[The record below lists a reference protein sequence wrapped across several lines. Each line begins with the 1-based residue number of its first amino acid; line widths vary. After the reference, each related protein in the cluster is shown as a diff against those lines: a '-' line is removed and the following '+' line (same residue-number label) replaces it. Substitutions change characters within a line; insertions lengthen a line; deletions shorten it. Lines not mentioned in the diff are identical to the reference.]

1 MAEETKE
8 IVENKVRKIKNM
20 ILRVEIVI
28 GVIAMIFGIGL
39 TVLVWGEGFF
49 PGALML
55 IVTGLINIFLAVKEL
70 LDPTEEL
77 EFSPIEDELAPLA
90 EELETLS
97 ELSGTTGPAFP
108 YGACKKSEPSSP
120 QATNASVQQAKETGK
135 SAL

>member
-39 TVLVWGEGFF
+39 TVLVWVEGFF

-70 LDPTEEL
+70 LDPTDGI
-77 EFSPIEDELAPLA
+77 FHWQPLFFMIVRRA
-90 EELETLS
+90 MFFLNVVLTALVF
-97 ELSGTTGPAFP
+97 GTMTQLLG
-108 YGACKKSEPSSP
+108 
-120 QATNASVQQAKETGK
+120 
-135 SAL
+135 

>member
-70 LDPTEEL
+70 LDPTDGI
-77 EFSPIEDELAPLA
+77 FHWQPLFFMIVRRA
-90 EELETLS
+90 MFFLNVVLTALVF
-97 ELSGTTGPAFP
+97 GTMTQLLG
-108 YGACKKSEPSSP
+108 
-120 QATNASVQQAKETGK
+120 
-135 SAL
+135 

>member
-1 MAEETKE
+1 MADETKE
-8 IVENKVRKIKNM
+8 IVVNKVRKIKNL

-70 LDPTEEL
+70 LDPTDGI
-77 EFSPIEDELAPLA
+77 FHWQPLFFMIVRRA
-90 EELETLS
+90 MFFLNVVLTALVF
-97 ELSGTTGPAFP
+97 GTMTQLLG
-108 YGACKKSEPSSP
+108 
-120 QATNASVQQAKETGK
+120 
-135 SAL
+135 

>member
-1 MAEETKE
+1 MADETKE

-28 GVIAMIFGIGL
+28 GVIAMFFGIGL

-70 LDPTEEL
+70 LDPTDGI
-77 EFSPIEDELAPLA
+77 FHWQPLFFMIVRRA
-90 EELETLS
+90 MFFLNVVLTALVF
-97 ELSGTTGPAFP
+97 GTMTQLLG
-108 YGACKKSEPSSP
+108 
-120 QATNASVQQAKETGK
+120 
-135 SAL
+135 

>member
-1 MAEETKE
+1 LADETKE

-70 LDPTEEL
+70 LDPTDGI
-77 EFSPIEDELAPLA
+77 FHWQPLFFMIVRRA
-90 EELETLS
+90 MFFLNVVLTALVF
-97 ELSGTTGPAFP
+97 GTMTQLLG
-108 YGACKKSEPSSP
+108 
-120 QATNASVQQAKETGK
+120 
-135 SAL
+135 

>member
-1 MAEETKE
+1 MADETKE

-70 LDPTEEL
+70 LDPTDGIFHWQPL
-77 EFSPIEDELAPLA
+77 FFMIVRRAMFFLNVVLTALVFGTMTQLLA
-90 EELETLS
+90 
-97 ELSGTTGPAFP
+97 
-108 YGACKKSEPSSP
+108 
-120 QATNASVQQAKETGK
+120 
-135 SAL
+135 

>member
-1 MAEETKE
+1 LADETKE

-55 IVTGLINIFLAVKEL
+55 IMTGLINIFLAVKEL
-70 LDPTEEL
+70 LDPTDGI
-77 EFSPIEDELAPLA
+77 FHWQPLFFMIVRRA
-90 EELETLS
+90 MFFLNVVLTALVF
-97 ELSGTTGPAFP
+97 GTMTQLLG
-108 YGACKKSEPSSP
+108 
-120 QATNASVQQAKETGK
+120 
-135 SAL
+135 

>member
-1 MAEETKE
+1 MADETKE

-28 GVIAMIFGIGL
+28 GVIAVIFGIGL

-70 LDPTEEL
+70 LDPTDGI
-77 EFSPIEDELAPLA
+77 FHWQPLFFMIVRRA
-90 EELETLS
+90 MFFLNVVLTALVF
-97 ELSGTTGPAFP
+97 GTMTQLLG
-108 YGACKKSEPSSP
+108 
-120 QATNASVQQAKETGK
+120 
-135 SAL
+135 

>member
-8 IVENKVRKIKNM
+8 IVENRVRKIKNM

-55 IVTGLINIFLAVKEL
+55 IMTGLINIFLAVKEL
-70 LDPTEEL
+70 LDPTDGI
-77 EFSPIEDELAPLA
+77 FHWQPLFFMIVRRA
-90 EELETLS
+90 MFFLNVVLTALVF
-97 ELSGTTGPAFP
+97 GTMTQLLG
-108 YGACKKSEPSSP
+108 
-120 QATNASVQQAKETGK
+120 
-135 SAL
+135 

>member
-1 MAEETKE
+1 MADETKE
-8 IVENKVRKIKNM
+8 IVENKVRNIKNM

-70 LDPTEEL
+70 LDPTDGI
-77 EFSPIEDELAPLA
+77 FHWQPLFFMIVRRA
-90 EELETLS
+90 MFFLNVVLTALVF
-97 ELSGTTGPAFP
+97 GTMTQLLG
-108 YGACKKSEPSSP
+108 
-120 QATNASVQQAKETGK
+120 
-135 SAL
+135 

>member
-8 IVENKVRKIKNM
+8 IVENRVRKIKNM

-70 LDPTEEL
+70 LDPTDGI
-77 EFSPIEDELAPLA
+77 FHWQPLFFMIVRRA
-90 EELETLS
+90 MFFLNVVLTALVF
-97 ELSGTTGPAFP
+97 GTMTQLLG
-108 YGACKKSEPSSP
+108 
-120 QATNASVQQAKETGK
+120 
-135 SAL
+135 

>member
-1 MAEETKE
+1 LAEETKE

-55 IVTGLINIFLAVKEL
+55 IMTGLINIFLAVKEL
-70 LDPTEEL
+70 LDPTDGI
-77 EFSPIEDELAPLA
+77 FHWQPLFFMIVRRA
-90 EELETLS
+90 MFFLNVVLTALVF
-97 ELSGTTGPAFP
+97 GTMTQLLG
-108 YGACKKSEPSSP
+108 
-120 QATNASVQQAKETGK
+120 
-135 SAL
+135 